1 MNRSVEII
9 CVGNELLNGYTL
21 NTNAHWMANEIA
33 NVGGIVRRVTE
44 ARDRKTV
51 KRNLKQ
57 TVHQMKFYVRKAGGS
72 VKQI

>member
-33 NVGGIVRRVTE
+33 NVGGVVRRVTE